1 MSSNVTMKSF
11 DMRMYSKK
19 CPLLKEWWP
28 CASQSWW
35 KWGTSLH
42 TLATKASVTKPFR
55 WRESLRMGFKLSTMS
70 NCQQCQIAN
79 NVKLSNVKMSKCQIV
94 KISKCQNVKM
104 SNCKIVRK
112 SDKFPPFS
120 TSVFFSCPSR
130 RGEWRTNAI
139 SPQLLLKWS
148 KGWDSSVHPVVWG
161 KTPFSAGEN

>member
-94 KISKCQNVKM
+94 KISKCQNVRM
-104 SNCKIVRK
+104 SNCQIVKISIKLSQYQMSCIINLAHRLCTY
-112 SDKFPPFS
+112 FQY
-120 TSVFFSCPSR
+120 FF
-130 RGEWRTNAI
+130 G
-139 SPQLLLKWS
+139 KWTV
-148 KGWDSSVHPVVWG
+148 KMHL
-161 KTPFSAGEN
+161 EE